1 MVIRHEFYMSVL
13 WRPNITFVFVSPI
26 TTGSYAVARA
36 VLTDLTNNSSHYAAS
51 VDHIW
56 ER

>member
-36 VLTDLTNNSSHYAAS
+36 VLTDLTNSSSHYAAS